1 MQGVYLYVNNLQEFG
16 HLTDLEGFDTSKTN
30 PNVYEL
36 MRNRKDWEHA
46 YLHSEY
52 MGNFS
57 PNRTHLQV
65 KFNEIMQF
73 DIFLLFVTFYYSDL
87 FIFFFKKELFM
98 LRLTI

>member
-1 MQGVYLYVNNLQEFG
+1 MYLYVNNLQEFG

-52 MGNFS
+52 MDNFS

-65 KFNEIMQF
+65 KFYEIMYLRIEKNTIYCFLRF
-73 DIFLLFVTFYYSDL
+73 DRSGICTLYFH
-87 FIFFFKKELFM
+87 
-98 LRLTI
+98 